1 MLHAAHPGLH
11 PQAPQSEK
19 LRVREAYREFVA
31 TRFGP
36 LYANA
41 TLSKRGESHGFDKF
55 APVVIGPEGIALF
68 SWPAVEMKNEWLEP
82 ASIAESHEARVEVEL
97 ASEV

>member
-11 PQAPQSEK
+11 PQAPQSVK
-19 LRVREAYREFVA
+19 LRVREAYKEFVS
-31 TRFGP
+31 TRFGS
-36 LYANA
+36 LYAHA

-55 APVVIGPEGIALF
+55 APVMIGPEGIALF

-82 ASIAESHEARVEVEL
+82 VSDAESHSARLEAEIT
-97 ASEV
+97 SEV